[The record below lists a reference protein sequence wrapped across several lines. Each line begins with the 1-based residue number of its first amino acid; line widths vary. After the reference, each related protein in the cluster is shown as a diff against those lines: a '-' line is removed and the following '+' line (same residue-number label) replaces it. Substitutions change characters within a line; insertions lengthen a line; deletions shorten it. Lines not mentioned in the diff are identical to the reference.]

1 MKTNRQD
8 EILRC
13 VAEVGTLSVE
23 EAAARLEASA
33 ATIRRDF
40 NQLAEANL
48 VERVRGGIRIVGDQQ
63 MVPFAVREV
72 RQPAEK
78 MAIAQEAATLLAPG
92 NVVFIDGGT
101 TTLQLASCLPPM
113 PLRIITNSLRL
124 AAAIENRA
132 MNRGLWEVFLTGG
145 FLYSGSGLLVGPS
158 AQTGLSQ
165 YHADWAMLSASSVS
179 TQGVFNDNEHVV
191 ESERLMIANADKVA
205 VLADNTKIGRYA
217 MCHIA
222 SIDKVDVLITDDHE
236 KNTVL
241 LDEFESAG
249 VDVLRVEMK

>member
-13 VAEVGTLSVE
+13 IAEVGTLSVE
-23 EAAARLEASA
+23 EAATRLEASA

-72 RQPAEK
+72 RQPTEK
-78 MAIAQEAATLLAPG
+78 MAIAEEAATLLAPG
-92 NVVFIDGGT
+92 DVVFIDGGT

-124 AAAIENRA
+124 AAAIESRA
-132 MNRGLWEVFLTGG
+132 MKRGLWEVFLTGG

-222 SIDKVDVLITDDHE
+222 GIDKVDVLVTDDHVNS
-236 KNTVL
+236 KAQ
-241 LDEFESAG
+241 LDEFVSAG
-249 VDVLRVEMK
+249 VDVLRVGLK